1 MSFLSPEYQSHVN
14 APDHEHIL
22 FQLDLANR
30 FSHEVPGC
38 IDLTRLQRAS
48 KGAGQS
54 TRGSSDN
61 VIERG
66 GARLGNCRRNL
77 VMLRHRAGN
86 ALRHRSGD
94 PDNAQSILRA
104 CS

>member
-1 MSFLSPEYQSHVN
+1 MQANGGFPISFLSPQYQPHVN
-14 APDHEHIL
+14 TPDHEHIL

-30 FSHEVPGC
+30 FSHQVSGR

-54 TRGSSDN
+54 TRGSGDN

-66 GARLGNCRRNL
+66 GARLC
-77 VMLRHRAGN
+77 
-86 ALRHRSGD
+86 D
-94 PDNAQSILRA
+94 
-104 CS
+104 C